1 MFYATR
7 TFLQKLATTLGV
19 VLFALLLQ
27 FGRDVGDDLG
37 VRLTGIAGAALYLM
51 AGILFRKYDEQRL
64 QRELAETGQ
73 VSEFSKA

>member
-19 VLFALLLQ
+19 VMFALLLQ

-37 VRLTGIAGAALYLM
+37 IRRTGIGGALLYALAALL
-51 AGILFRKYDEQRL
+51 
-64 QRELAETGQ
+64 
-73 VSEFSKA
+73 FSK